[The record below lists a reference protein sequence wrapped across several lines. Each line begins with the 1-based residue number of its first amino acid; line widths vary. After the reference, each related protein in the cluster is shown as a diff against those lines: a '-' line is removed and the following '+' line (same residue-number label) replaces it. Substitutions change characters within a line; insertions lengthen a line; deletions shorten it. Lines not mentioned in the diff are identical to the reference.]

1 MTNQPTSTVPIPD
14 PPDDKTLHRVGLKRH
29 EYEELC
35 ARLGR
40 KPNIVEM
47 GMVGAMW
54 SEHCAYKSSKV
65 HLRKLPT
72 AGRRVLQ
79 GPGEN
84 AGIVQVT
91 EEVAVAFK
99 IESHNHPSAVE
110 PFQSAATGIGGI
122 IRDIFAMGARPIA
135 SLDPLRFGPITG
147 FYNPQVPRA
156 VVERNR
162 YLMNGVVSG
171 IAHYGNCI
179 GIPTVGGELV
189 FDESYSANPL
199 MNGLSLGVVR
209 PSEIIRAM
217 ARGEGNKVVLVGA
230 KTGPDG
236 VQGATF
242 ASVDLAEDVTQDRP
256 AVQVGDPFL
265 EKCLLEA
272 TLALRKHPALIGVQ
286 DLGAAGLTSSSCE
299 MAGRGKVGL
308 RINLDVVPLRAAT
321 LTPYEIMLSESQE
334 RMLMVLQKEGV
345 EDVSREF
352 TRWELDATVIGEVI
366 SEPVV
371 SLWVGGE
378 EIVRLPTALLTD
390 ESPEL
395 DRSISERPQEELPYV
410 EGNLLVEEAASRK
423 LPVDFPVQARC
434 RTPTERALC
443 LLLAHPN
450 QVSKRLVWQQYDF
463 QVRDNTVR
471 GPEAADAAVLR
482 IKDSPAAIAISTDG
496 PGHLAAL
503 DPHLG
508 GVHAIK
514 EAYLNLVA
522 SGAEPLAYTNCL
534 NFANPEVP
542 EVMWEFVSVVEGMA
556 AASQA
561 LAVPVVSGN
570 VSFYNETVG
579 SRVIPTPV
587 IGMVGVIPE
596 VKRARR
602 FVWGP
607 DEIVF
612 IISAGRWNLA
622 GSALAWDLLHER
634 RGLPEQVALDFLVRL
649 KDLVLTTNRHG
660 LLASLH
666 DIDSAGL
673 TLALAE
679 CALSGVGADIELPQ
693 ELLEHAADIET
704 VFFGYP
710 PVGIVGSCPR
720 EKFGELSDEAERH
733 SLRILKL
740 GCTAGSELRIRAPAE
755 RTANVVVETGAIKAI
770 HEHALSFWLKS

>member
-1 MTNQPTSTVPIPD
+1 MPREQIVPVAIPD

-29 EYEELC
+29 EYDQLC

-65 HLRKLPT
+65 HLRKLPSM
-72 AGRRVLQ
+72 GERVLQ

-84 AGIVQVT
+84 AGIVRVT
-91 EEVAVAFK
+91 EDAAVAFK

-110 PFQSAATGIGGI
+110 PFQSAATGVGGI
-122 IRDIFAMGARPIA
+122 IRDIFTMGARPIA
-135 SLDPLRFGPITG
+135 NLDPLRFGPITS
-147 FYNPQVPRA
+147 FYNPQVPRS
-156 VVERNR
+156 VIERNR
-162 YLMNGVVSG
+162 YLLNGVVSG

-179 GIPTVGGELV
+179 GIPTVGGELA

-199 MNGLSLGVVR
+199 MNGLCLGLVR
-209 PSEIIRAM
+209 PDEIIRAM

-236 VQGATF
+236 IQGATF
-242 ASVDLAEDVTQDRP
+242 ASVDLAEDVSRDRP

-308 RINLDVVPLRAAT
+308 KLHLDRVPLRAVS

-334 RMLMVLQKEGV
+334 RMLMVLQKEGIR
-345 EDVSREF
+345 DVYREF
-352 TRWELDATVIGEVI
+352 SQWELGATDIGEVI
-366 SEPVV
+366 SEPTV
-371 SLWVGGE
+371 SLWLGE
-378 EIVRLPTALLTD
+378 QEIVRLPTALLT
-390 ESPEL
+390 EEAPEL
-395 DRSISERPQEELPYV
+395 TRPTKARPQTDLPSV
-410 EGNLLVEEAASRK
+410 EGRLLVVEAAARK
-423 LPVDFPVQARC
+423 LPPEFPVQARC
-434 RTPTERALC
+434 RTSAERALC

-450 QVSKRLVWQQYDF
+450 HVSKRLVWQQYDF

-482 IKDSPAAIAISTDG
+482 LKDSAEGIAISTDG

-503 DPHLG
+503 DPYRG

-522 SGAEPLAYTNCL
+522 TGAEPLAYTNCL

-542 EVMWEFVSVVEGMA
+542 EVMWEFVNVVEGMA
-556 AASQA
+556 EASRA
-561 LAVPVVSGN
+561 LEVPVVSGN

-587 IGMVGVIPE
+587 IGMVGAVPNTE
-596 VKRARR
+596 RSLG
-602 FVWGP
+602 FTWGP
-607 DEIVF
+607 EQVVF
-612 IISAGRWNLA
+612 LISNGRWSLP
-622 GSALAWDLLHER
+622 GSALLWDLLHEKTGRPEEVNFSFLR
-634 RGLPEQVALDFLVRL
+634 RVKDF
-649 KDLVLTTNRHG
+649 VLTANEGG

-666 DIDSAGL
+666 DLDSAGL
-673 TLALAE
+673 LPALAE
-679 CALSGVGADIELPQ
+679 CTRPGIGGEIELPS
-693 ELLEHAADIET
+693 ELVEDTADVES
-704 VFFGYP
+704 VLFGCP
-710 PVGIVGSCPR
+710 PVGIVGSCPA
-720 EKFGELSDEAERH
+720 EKFGELVQEAAQH
-733 SLRILKL
+733 SLNVLRL
-740 GCTAGSELRIRAPAE
+740 GSTGGTELTIRAPAE
-755 RTANVVVETGAIKAI
+755 RSATVIIETGVVRAM
-770 HEHALSFWLKS
+770 HEQALAFWMKS

>member
-1 MTNQPTSTVPIPD
+1 MTAKRTESVPVPD
-14 PPDDKTLHRVGLKRH
+14 PPDDATLHRVGLKRH
-29 EYEELC
+29 EYEDLR

-54 SEHCAYKSSKV
+54 SEHCAYKSSKL

-72 AGRRVLQ
+72 AGERVLQ

-84 AGIVQVT
+84 AGIVRLTDQA
-91 EEVAVAFK
+91 AVAFK

-199 MNGLSLGVVR
+199 MNGLSLGVVHAD
-209 PSEIIRAM
+209 EIIRAM

-272 TLALRKHPALIGVQ
+272 TLALRTHPALIGVQ

-308 RINLDVVPLRAAT
+308 RLNLDVVPLRAVT

-345 EDVSREF
+345 DDVYREF
-352 TRWELDATVIGEVI
+352 ARWELDATVIGEVI
-366 SEPVV
+366 AEPVV
-371 SLWVGGE
+371 SLWMGGE

-390 ESPEL
+390 EAPEL
-395 DRSISERPQEELPYV
+395 NRPTSERPQEALPAV
-410 EGNLLVEEAASRK
+410 EGRLLVEEAVSRK
-423 LPVDFPVQARC
+423 LPADFPVQARC
-434 RTPTERALC
+434 RTAVERALC
-443 LLLAHPN
+443 LLVAHPN

-463 QVRDNTVR
+463 QVRDNTVL
-471 GPEAADAAVLR
+471 GPEAGDAAVLR
-482 IKDSPAAIAISTDG
+482 LKGFPTGIAISTDG
-496 PGHLAAL
+496 PGHLATL
-503 DPHLG
+503 DPYLG

-542 EVMWEFVSVVEGMA
+542 GVMWEFVNVVEGMA
-556 AASQA
+556 EASRA

-587 IGMVGVIPE
+587 IGMVGMIPE
-596 VKRARR
+596 VKRALR
-602 FVWGP
+602 FLWGP
-607 DEIVF
+607 DEVVF
-612 IISAGRWNLA
+612 IISEGRWRLA

-634 RGLPEQVALDFLVRL
+634 RGLPEQVNLDVLARL
-649 KDLVLTTNRHG
+649 KRFVLAANRRG

-673 TLALAE
+673 MPALAE
-679 CALSGVGADIELPQ
+679 CALSGVGAEVEIPLG
-693 ELLEHAADIET
+693 LLEDAADVET

-710 PVGIVGSCPR
+710 PAGLVGSCPR
-720 EKFGELSDEAERH
+720 EKFGELAEETAKHR
-733 SLRILKL
+733 LDIRKL
-740 GCTAGSELRIRAPAE
+740 GETGGSEVIVRAPGEQSA
-755 RTANVVVETGAIKAI
+755 AIVMDTGAVKTI
-770 HEHALSFWLKS
+770 HTRALGYWMSS